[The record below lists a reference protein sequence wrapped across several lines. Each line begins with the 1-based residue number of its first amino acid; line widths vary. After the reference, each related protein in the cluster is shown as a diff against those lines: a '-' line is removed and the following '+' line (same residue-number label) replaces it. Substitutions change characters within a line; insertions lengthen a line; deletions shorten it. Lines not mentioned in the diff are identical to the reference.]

1 MPVYRYT
8 ALDADQKVTT
18 GVIEAANAKDARVQL
33 LGGNL
38 YLLDLDSATGGTAVR
53 RNVALSK
60 RSANELALV
69 TRQFATLAKAGI
81 PLADAL
87 AALADVIEDP
97 RLQITFRDVK
107 ENVTHGMSLAEA
119 LKRHPRH
126 FSPLYVSMVKVG
138 EASGNMTLVLNHLSD
153 YLHTH
158 ARLRTKVK
166 QALTYPVLML
176 TVGAFVVGFLLA
188 FVIPRITDMLLES
201 GKALPVPTV
210 MLIGLSGFLGRF
222 WWAIAAALA
231 GLYAAYRAAVA
242 TERGALARDAFV
254 LAAPVAGTL
263 LKKSLV
269 SRFAMTFATLLRAGL
284 PAVESLAIVKETV
297 GNKVLEA
304 TIGAIHDRIIEGQ
317 DIAEIMKR
325 GGVFPP
331 LVAYMIAVGEKSG
344 RLEEML
350 GIVNEYYDEEIEAAT
365 ARFTSV
371 LEPVM
376 IIALALIVGFVVMGV
391 ILPILDMGKIV

>member
-18 GVIEAANAKDARVQL
+18 GVIEASNAKDARVQL

-38 YLLDLDSATGGTAVR
+38 FLLDLDNAARGTSVGRTATLSR
-53 RNVALSK
+53 RKTGELS
-60 RSANELALV
+60 LV

-87 AALADVIEDP
+87 GALVDVIEDP
-97 RLQITFRDVK
+97 RLQITFRDIR

-119 LKRHPRH
+119 LKRHPKY

-138 EASGNMTLVLNHLSD
+138 EASGNMNLVLSHLSE
-153 YLHTH
+153 YLHKH

-166 QALTYPVLML
+166 NALTYPVLML
-176 TVGAFVVGFLLA
+176 VVGTLVVGFLLTL
-188 FVIPRITDMLLES
+188 VIPKITDVLIES
-201 GKALPVPTV
+201 GRALPVPTI
-210 MLIGLSGFLGRF
+210 MLIGLSSFLGKF
-222 WWAIAAALA
+222 WWALGLAAA
-231 GLYAAYRAAVA
+231 GLYGVYRAVTA
-242 TERGALARDAFV
+242 TEGGALARDSFL
-254 LAAPVAGTL
+254 LAVPIIGPLV
-263 LKKSLV
+263 KKGVV
-269 SRFAMTFATLLRAGL
+269 SRFSMTFATLLRAGL
-284 PAVESLAIVKETV
+284 PAVESLAIVKDTV
-297 GNKVLEA
+297 ANKLLSR
-304 TIGAIHDRIIEGQ
+304 TIGQIHDRIIEGQ
-317 DIAEIMKR
+317 DIAEIMR
-325 GGVFPP
+325 QSGVFPP
-331 LVAYMIAVGEKSG
+331 LVAYMIAVGEKTG

-350 GIVNEYYDEEIEAAT
+350 GIINEYYDEEIEAAT

-376 IIALALIVGFVVMGV
+376 IIALALVVGFVVMGV